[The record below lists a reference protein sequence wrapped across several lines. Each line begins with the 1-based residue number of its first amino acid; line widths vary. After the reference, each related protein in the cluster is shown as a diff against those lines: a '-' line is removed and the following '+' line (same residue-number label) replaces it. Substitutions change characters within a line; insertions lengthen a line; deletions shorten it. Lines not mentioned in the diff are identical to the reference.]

1 MKFKKLARV
10 SAFMYDGTILKEGS
24 DHADLLENFMED
36 AQDTDDDPRFMFPR
50 GAIIG
55 VIYDI
60 GNKEYIYE
68 IVGNL
73 DEEIIINKF
82 LNNICNTLYIWD
94 FNLCDLVIYKRLK
107 EEVI

>member
-1 MKFKKLARV
+1 MKFKKLSRV
-10 SAFMYDGTILKEGS
+10 SAFIYDGIILKEGS
-24 DHADLLENFMED
+24 DHADLLENFIED
-36 AQDTDDDPRFMFPR
+36 AQDTDDDPRVMFPS
-50 GAIIG
+50 GVITG
-55 VIYDI
+55 VIYDV

-82 LNNICNTLYIWD
+82 LNNICDTLYIYD
-94 FNLCDLVIYKRLK
+94 FSLYDLVVYKKLK